1 MSTVAR
7 RALQSLG
14 RLCQA
19 RGALAERP
27 PGPAEANRAF
37 ATVPLARNRRKSN
50 ARSNNQETL
59 PLKNDEIRNIK
70 ELRVIFPDDG
80 APSTFSTTQE
90 KPETPATPATPS
102 APKTIIMPLQ
112 EAKEAAR
119 ALNLDLVMASPSAD
133 PPVAR
138 ITVWEKMIYNMR
150 QKQKAQE
157 RAAREHRK
165 LASPKE
171 VRIGCHIAP
180 HDLETKL
187 SIARKILE
195 SHQLLKLSVTFK
207 GGREIDAGKQVLD
220 AALES
225 LQDVGKIKDPK
236 HMEKAMMNRWAVQLE
251 PIANPSPT

>member
-1 MSTVAR
+1 M
-7 RALQSLG
+7 QSLG

-80 APSTFSTTQE
+80 TPSTSTTPE
-90 KPETPATPATPS
+90 KPATPATPP

-119 ALNLDLVMASPSAD
+119 ALNLDLVMASPSAT
-133 PPVAR
+133 PPVAK
-138 ITVWEKMIYNMR
+138 IIAWEKMIYNMR

-165 LASPKE
+165 LSSPKE
-171 VRIGCHIAP
+171 VRIGCHIAR
-180 HDLETKL
+180 HDLDTKL
-187 SIARKILE
+187 ATARKIL
-195 SHQLLKLSVTFK
+195 QGQQILKLSVTFK
-207 GGREIDAGKQVLD
+207 GGREIDTGKKVLD
-220 AALES
+220 DILAR

-251 PIANPSPT
+251 PRDRKLTM

>member
-1 MSTVAR
+1 MSTTTV
-7 RALQSLG
+7 RALRTAGRLHRLAVAELTSLG
-14 RLCQA
+14 DAWLAQA
-19 RGALAERP
+19 P
-27 PGPAEANRAF
+27 PVSGGPWTSGPSAPPRTY
-37 ATVPLARNRRKSN
+37 ATVPLLRNRRKSN
-50 ARSNNQETL
+50 SKTNQQEAL
-59 PLKNDEIRNIK
+59 PLKNDEICNVK
-70 ELRVIFPDDG
+70 ELRVVFPDSMDG
-80 APSTFSTTQE
+80 S
-90 KPETPATPATPS
+90 KGETKILS
-102 APKTIIMPLQ
+102 L
-112 EAKEAAR
+112 EDAKDAAR
-119 ALNLDLVMASPSAD
+119 ERNLDLVLASPSAD

-236 HMEKAMMNRWAVQLE
+236 HTQRPQVNRWAVQLE
-251 PIANPSPT
+251 PIP

>member
-1 MSTVAR
+1 
-7 RALQSLG
+7 
-14 RLCQA
+14 
-19 RGALAERP
+19 
-27 PGPAEANRAF
+27 
-37 ATVPLARNRRKSN
+37 
-50 ARSNNQETL
+50 
-59 PLKNDEIRNIK
+59 
-70 ELRVIFPDDG
+70 
-80 APSTFSTTQE
+80 
-90 KPETPATPATPS
+90 
-102 APKTIIMPLQ
+102 
-112 EAKEAAR
+112 
-119 ALNLDLVMASPSAD
+119 
-133 PPVAR
+133 
-138 ITVWEKMIYNMR
+138 MIYNMR

-236 HMEKAMMNRWAVQLE
+236 HTQRPQVNRWAVQLE
-251 PIANPSPT
+251 PIP

>member
-80 APSTFSTTQE
+80 TPSTFSTTQE

-119 ALNLDLVMASPSAD
+119 ALNLDLVMASPSAT
-133 PPVAR
+133 PPVAK
-138 ITVWEKMIYNMR
+138 IVAWEKMIFTMR

-165 LASPKE
+165 LSSPKE
-171 VRIGCHIAP
+171 VRIGCHIAR
-180 HDLETKL
+180 HDLDTKL
-187 SIARKILE
+187 ATARKIL
-195 SHQLLKLSVTFK
+195 QGQQILKLSVTFK
-207 GGREIDAGKQVLD
+207 GGREIDAGKKVLD
-220 AALES
+220 DILAR

>member
-1 MSTVAR
+1 MSSTTTACALKTVGRLYRAGLAEFVSLGER
-7 RALQSLG
+7 RVVQAPPLTRTSAPAALQ
-14 RLCQA
+14 
-19 RGALAERP
+19 
-27 PGPAEANRAF
+27 RAY
-37 ATVPLARNRRKSN
+37 ATVPLLRNRRKSN
-50 ARSNNQETL
+50 QKTNQQEAL
-59 PLKNDEIRNIK
+59 PPKNDEIRNVK
-70 ELRVIFPDDG
+70 ELRVVFPDSADG
-80 APSTFSTTQE
+80 T
-90 KPETPATPATPS
+90 KGETKILSLAD
-102 APKTIIMPLQ
+102 
-112 EAKEAAR
+112 AKAAAR
-119 ALNLDLVMASPSAD
+119 QCNLDLVMASPSAD

-236 HMEKAMMNRWAVQLE
+236 HTQRPQVNRWAVQLE
-251 PIANPSPT
+251 PNP